1 MELDQNWAA
10 LDHGGSNTRCAHGP
24 DAIGSCSIG
33 GAVSTHIA
41 VRRGSGD
48 IIGVLR
54 LVHDR
59 EVKDRVLALGD

>member
-10 LDHGGSNTRCAHGP
+10 LDQGASNTRCDGP
-24 DAIGSCSIG
+24 DAIGSCSRRR
-33 GAVSTHIA
+33 AVSTHIA